1 MGLPKALAWVALM
14 ANKDSI
20 NSKIYFTQTG
30 GRIRGGASSTGAALR
45 EGHWSSFLSSSSGE
59 GSPLVLLINCIS
71 SFTSLLRY
79 PLETYLS
86 VEGATPPQQE
96 SGTLRGPGES

>member
-20 NSKIYFTQTG
+20 NSEIYFTQTG

-59 GSPLVLLINCIS
+59 VLHRFCSYIS

-79 PLETYLS
+79 PLENYLS
-86 VEGATPPQQE
+86 VEGASPPQQE